1 MGFSRFSFGKFGKP
15 IPVLALCI
23 LFIGLSNTL
32 VHAATCTAT
41 ADEPRD
47 PDDQRYL
54 RAFGPSVGATV
65 GSIIGA
71 TTAINSSI
79 LGQGG
84 SAFVSAPPG
93 ALPDQEGGGVWTRGS
108 GGTLTTSHTISM
120 SLADVPPLPNGPFE
134 GPLSTANCSL
144 KLNQSYA
151 GMQVGADFARLNLG
165 GGGTN
170 IHFGLTGGYSELQ
183 SSDADGGYSGS
194 FRVPYL
200 GLYAVLTSGNFFADA
215 QVRGEFYQNR
225 INDAGAGIFSQ
236 KFNAT
241 GSTIAGNVGY
251 QFKFANSWFLE
262 PSAGLLWSKTPVD
275 DFNAAGT
282 ILLPNVRL
290 ANGVWA
296 STVHIGN
303 IDSLLGRASLRVGT
317 SVTAGNVVY
326 TPFVT
331 GSYFREFDSGSI
343 SSSIA
348 ISQTLLPNPA
358 LTCNSL
364 LHAPGFAY
372 DNCAYQG
379 SISTTRPI
387 SYGQV
392 SVGSS
397 FSVLNT
403 GWLGYVRA
411 DYRAGTDISGYS
423 LSGGVRYQFTP
434 GGPVTA
440 MAMATKAPIVKAPIA
455 ANVYD
460 WTGFY
465 VGGFV
470 GGVMSNTGWTYLG
483 ATNLSLA
490 SPFTSVPN
498 AGFLGGGTW
507 GYNRQME
514 RWVAGF
520 EMDFGGSNARGGRSV
535 PCPAGFLFT
544 CESGTDWLSTVTGR
558 LGYTFDRL
566 MVYSKGGLAIGG
578 VSAAS
583 VWNPDAL
590 AIRFGGGPAALAFRA
605 TDTAVGWTLGGG
617 AEFALTQNWSSK
629 AEVMYYDLGSATYQ
643 LDAPVRISRTGMI
656 GRVGVNYHFN

>member
-1 MGFSRFSFGKFGKP
+1 
-15 IPVLALCI
+15 
-23 LFIGLSNTL
+23 
-32 VHAATCTAT
+32 
-41 ADEPRD
+41 
-47 PDDQRYL
+47 
-54 RAFGPSVGATV
+54 
-65 GSIIGA
+65 
-71 TTAINSSI
+71 
-79 LGQGG
+79 
-84 SAFVSAPPG
+84 
-93 ALPDQEGGGVWTRGS
+93 
-108 GGTLTTSHTISM
+108 
-120 SLADVPPLPNGPFE
+120 
-134 GPLSTANCSL
+134 
-144 KLNQSYA
+144 
-151 GMQVGADFARLNLG
+151 MQVGADFARLNLG

-194 FRVPYL
+194 FQVPYL

-215 QVRGEFYQNR
+215 QVRGEFFENR

-241 GSTIAGNVGY
+241 GTTIAGNVGY

-262 PSAGLLWSKTPVD
+262 PSLGLLWSKTPVD
-275 DFNAAGT
+275 DINASGT
-282 ILLPNVRL
+282 ILLPNVPT

-296 STVHIGN
+296 STIHIGD

-317 SVTAGNVVY
+317 SVTAGNIVY

-343 SSSIA
+343 ASSIA
-348 ISQTLLPNPA
+348 ISQTLLPNPTS
-358 LTCNSL
+358 TCNTL
-364 LHAPGFAY
+364 KMTFFY

-379 SISTTRPI
+379 SISTSRPI

-411 DYRAGTDISGYS
+411 DYRAGTDISSYS
-423 LSGGVRYQFTP
+423 FSGGLRYQFTP
-434 GGPVTA
+434 GGPMAAT
-440 MAMATKAPIVKAPIA
+440 AMATKAPIVKAPIA
-455 ANVYD
+455 AQFYD

-470 GGVMSNTGWTYLG
+470 GGVMGNTGWSYLG
-483 ATNLSLA
+483 ATNLSLGF
-490 SPFTSVPN
+490 PFTSVAN

-507 GYNRQME
+507 GYNRQMG

-566 MVYSKGGLAIGG
+566 MVYSKGGLAIGS

-583 VWNPDAL
+583 VWNPGVL
-590 AIRFGGGPAALAFRA
+590 AVNFGGPTPTALAFRA
-605 TDTAVGWTLGGG
+605 TDTGVGWTLGGG

-629 AEVMYYDLGSATYQ
+629 AEAMYYDLGSATYQ
-643 LDAPVRISRTGMI
+643 LDAPVRISRTGVT

>member
-1 MGFSRFSFGKFGKP
+1 MGFLRFFSGKLGGP

-23 LFIGLSNTL
+23 LFIGLSST
-32 VHAATCTAT
+32 VVQAATCTARP
-41 ADEPRD
+41 DEPND
-47 PDDQRYL
+47 PDDVRYL
-54 RAFGPSVGATV
+54 RAFGPTVGATV

-71 TTAINSSI
+71 TSALNSSI

-84 SAFVSAPPG
+84 SAFVSAPPDP
-93 ALPDQEGGGVWTRGS
+93 LPDQEGGGVWTRGA
-108 GGTLTTSHTISM
+108 GGNLTTAHSIST
-120 SLADVPPLPNGPFE
+120 SLADVPLLPNGPFE
-134 GPLSTANCSL
+134 GPLTTANCSL
-144 KLNQSYA
+144 ELKQTYA
-151 GMQVGADFARLNLG
+151 GMQAGADFARLNLG

-170 IHFGLTGGYSELQ
+170 IHFGLTGGYSELW
-183 SSDADGGYSGS
+183 SSDADGGFSGS

-200 GLYAVLTSGNFFADA
+200 GLYAVLTSGNFFADF

-225 INDAGAGIFSQ
+225 INDAGAGIFNQ

-251 QFKFANSWFLE
+251 QFKLSNSWFLE
-262 PSAGLLWSKTPVD
+262 PSAGLLYSKTDVD
-275 DFNAAGT
+275 DINVAGT
-282 ILLPNVRL
+282 ILLPSVPL

-296 STVHIGN
+296 TTMHIGN

-317 SVTAGNVVY
+317 SVTAGGILY

-348 ISQTLLPNPA
+348 ISQTLLPNPTV
-358 LTCNSL
+358 TCNVL
-364 LHAPGFAY
+364 LHTLFY

-379 SISTTRPI
+379 SISTSRPV
-387 SYGQV
+387 SFGQV

-403 GWLGYVRA
+403 GWLGYLRA
-411 DYRAGTDISGYS
+411 DYRVGTDISGYS
-423 LSGGVRYQFTP
+423 FSGGLRYQFTP
-434 GGPVTA
+434 GGSMAA

-455 ANVYD
+455 AKFYD

-470 GGVMSNTGWTYLG
+470 GGVMGNTGWSYLG
-483 ATNLSLA
+483 ATNLSLGF
-490 SPFTSVPN
+490 PFTSVAN

-507 GYNRQME
+507 GYNRQMG

-520 EMDFGGSNARGGRSV
+520 EMDVGGSNARGGRSV

-544 CESGTDWLSTVTGR
+544 CESSTDWLSTVTGR

-578 VSAAS
+578 ISAAS
-583 VWNPDAL
+583 VWNPGVL
-590 AIRFGGGPAALAFRA
+590 AINFGGPAPTAVAFRA

-617 AEFALTQNWSSK
+617 VEFALAQNWSSK
-629 AEVMYYDLGSATYQ
+629 AEAMYYDLGSATYQ